1 MGALTE
7 IEIFACLR
15 ENLVLAIE
23 HCDDLA
29 SLPLKGTTYDKLRH
43 ELRLIEGCCRQA
55 SAWRED
61 TRWLPIGKLMAEA
74 HQKAGGWLR
83 GYKDPLTGQRIKFA
97 PGVQNPL
104 FRMLAD
110 NLRGLL
116 KAVDGLKS
124 RPTGRVGM
132 ILPEELPGPHR
143 DTVPVGWRPQGGLIL
158 PDSAQVA

>member
-7 IEIFACLR
+7 QEIFEALTA
-15 ENLVLAIE
+15 NLKLAIE

-29 SLPLKGTTYDKLRH
+29 RLPHKGETYDKLRH
-43 ELRLIEGCCRQA
+43 ELRLIEGCCKQA

-61 TRWLPIGKLMAEA
+61 TRWLPVGRLMAEA

-83 GYKDPLTGQRIKFA
+83 GYKDPLSGQRIKFA
-97 PGVQNPL
+97 PGQQNPL

-116 KAVDGLKS
+116 KAVDALRT
-124 RPTGRVGM
+124 RPTGRLGM
-132 ILPEELPGPHR
+132 ILPDMLPGPHR
-143 DTVPVGWRPQGGLIL
+143 DTRPVHISRGGVIL
-158 PDSAQVA
+158 PDSAQAA